1 MAPKLR
7 IRSRL
12 ATGSGASA
20 IPCLQTH
27 NYHQMK
33 RTLMVSV
40 SSLRVSLRKLFEFS
54 FPLRGVL
61 VESGPWVEGGRP
73 EGAGPDSRAT
83 QGRLRV
89 VRTLSV
95 ALQYLHPSADPG
107 QRPMNAFMVWAKDER
122 KRLAVQN
129 PDLHNAELSKM
140 LGKSWKALTLSQKR
154 PYVDEAE
161 RLRLQHMQDYPNYK
175 YRPRRKKQG
184 KRLCKRVDPG
194 FLLSSLSRD
203 QNTLPEK
210 NGVGRGALGEKE
222 DRGEYSPGAALPG
235 LHSCYHEGA
244 AGAPGSVDTYPYGLP
259 TPPEMSP
266 LDVLEP
272 EQTFFSSSCQEE
284 HGHPHC
290 LPHLPGPPYS
300 PEFTPSP
307 LHCSHPLGSLALG
320 QSPGVSMMSTVPGCP
335 PSPAYYSPATYH
347 PLHPNLQAHL
357 GQLSPPPEHPGF
369 DTLDQLSQ
377 VELLGDMD
385 RNEFDQYLN
394 TPGHPDSAAGAG
406 NLSGHA
412 PLSQGT
418 TTGPT
423 ETSLISVLAD
433 ATATYYN
440 SYSVS

>member
-1 MAPKLR
+1 MASLLGTYSWPEGLECPALETELSDGLSPPSSTRPPGDKGSESR
-7 IRSRL
+7 IR
-12 ATGSGASA
+12 
-20 IPCLQTH
+20 
-27 NYHQMK
+27 
-33 RTLMVSV
+33 
-40 SSLRVSLRKLFEFS
+40 
-54 FPLRGVL
+54 
-61 VESGPWVEGGRP
+61 
-73 EGAGPDSRAT
+73 
-83 QGRLRV
+83 
-89 VRTLSV
+89 
-95 ALQYLHPSADPG
+95 
-107 QRPMNAFMVWAKDER
+107 RPMNAFMVWAKDER

-175 YRPRRKKQG
+175 YQRPAREAGRRPGGTGGQG
-184 KRLCKRVDPG
+184 GQGGL
-194 FLLSSLSRD
+194 
-203 QNTLPEK
+203 
-210 NGVGRGALGEKE
+210 
-222 DRGEYSPGAALPG
+222 GAALPSLRG
-235 LHSCYHEGA
+235 CYHEGP
-244 AGAPGSVDTYPYGLP
+244 AGGGGTPGSSDTYPYGLP

-272 EQTFFSSSCQEE
+272 EQTFFSSPCQEE
-284 HGHPHC
+284 HAHSRRI
-290 LPHLPGPPYS
+290 PHLPRPPYS
-300 PEFTPSP
+300 PEYAPSP
-307 LHCSHPLGSLALG
+307 LHCGHPLGSLALG

-335 PSPAYYSPATYH
+335 PSPAYYTPATYH
-347 PLHPNLQAHL
+347 PLHSNLHAHL

-369 DTLDQLSQ
+369 DALDQLSQ

-394 TPGHPDSAAGAG
+394 TPGHPDSAAGAVA
-406 NLSGHA
+406 LSGHA
-412 PLSQGT
+412 PGSQVT